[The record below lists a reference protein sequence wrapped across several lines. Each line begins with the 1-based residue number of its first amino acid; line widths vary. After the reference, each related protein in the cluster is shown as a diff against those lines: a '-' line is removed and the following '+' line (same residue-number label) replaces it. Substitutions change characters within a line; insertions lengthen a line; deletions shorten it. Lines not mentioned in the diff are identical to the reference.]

1 MEQKYSFPKENDPFS
16 FSCMHSIRTI
26 LLTEDEP
33 GICDTI
39 RIVLESE
46 GFRMLSAMTGNEC
59 LSLLKESPDLLV
71 LDVGLPDLSGFEIL
85 KELRKKYSIPVILLT
100 ARESELDRVLG
111 LELGADDYM
120 VKPFSPRELVA
131 RIRAVLRRY
140 DGNSEEKRTEFFTD
154 EDRKVIYYYGK
165 SLPLTPYEYK
175 TLLLFLKRPGKIFT
189 REEIMDSVWT
199 EPEDSFDRAV
209 DTVIKNI
216 RTRLKEVRSDLDPI
230 ETRRGLGY
238 GWKETL

>member
-1 MEQKYSFPKENDPFS
+1 
-16 FSCMHSIRTI
+16 MHPVRTI

-33 GICDTI
+33 GIRDTI

-46 GFRMLSAMTGNEC
+46 GFRMLSAMTGKDC

-71 LDVGLPDLSGFEIL
+71 LDVGLPDGSGFEIL
-85 KELRKKYSIPVILLT
+85 KELRKKHSIPVILLT

-120 VKPFSPRELVA
+120 IKPFSPRELVA

-140 DGNSEEKRTEFFTD
+140 DGNSEEKQTEFFTD

-189 REEIMDSVWT
+189 REEIMDMVWT
-199 EPEDSFDRAV
+199 EPGDSFDRAV

-238 GWKETL
+238 GWKVTL